1 MRRLILLLLLPLLAC
16 SGSGTTT
23 PSTPTALAATQT
35 SPQPTAIP
43 NTEAATQLP
52 PTDALPTPPTLP
64 SASTFPD
71 ANAYTWQVVA
81 SAFDRPVDLQPDGS
95 GRLYIVEK
103 LGHIHLF
110 ENGQVS
116 ETPFINIEDRVNDRS
131 NEMGLLGLAFH
142 PNYSQN
148 GFFYVNYTGTGGHTF
163 LSRFHA
169 SGGTADPNSEVIL
182 LRVEQPFPNHNG
194 GVMVFGPDGYL
205 YAGLGDGG
213 AGGDPF
219 GNAQSLDTLLGKI
232 LRIDVDSAEPYAI
245 PADNPFGNEIWHYG
259 LRNPW
264 RISFDKLTGD
274 LYIGDVGQGEWEEI
288 DFLPA
293 GSPGGTNFGW
303 DRREGAHDYEGSASV
318 EFVEPVAEYS
328 HSEGGCSVTSGYV
341 YRGSMPEWNGIYLY
355 GDYCTGYIWGLIR
368 SADGASWQNQLLF
381 QTNQRITAFG
391 QDEAGELYLIADSG
405 EVFKLT
411 AN

>member
-1 MRRLILLLLLPLLAC
+1 MRRLVLLLLLPLLAC
-16 SGSGTTT
+16 SGSETAL
-23 PSTPTALAATQT
+23 PSTPTAVAATQT

-43 NTEAATQLP
+43 NTTEATQSP
-52 PTDALPTPPTLP
+52 PTEALPTPSTLP

-71 ANAYTWQVVA
+71 ANAYTWQPVA
-81 SAFDRPVDLQPDGS
+81 SALDRPVDLQPDGS

-142 PNYSQN
+142 PNYAQN
-148 GFFYVNYTGTGGHTF
+148 GFFYVNYTGEGGDTF
-163 LSRFHA
+163 LSRFHS
-169 SGGTADPNSEVIL
+169 SGDTADPNSEVIL
-182 LRVEQPFPNHNG
+182 LRIEQPFPNHNG

-213 AGGDPF
+213 AGGDPL

-245 PADNPFGNEIWHYG
+245 PADNPFGDEIWHYG

-293 GSPGGTNFGW
+293 GSPGGANFGW
-303 DRREGAHDYEGSASV
+303 DQREGAHDYEGSASA
-318 EFVEPVAEYS
+318 EFVEPIAEYS
-328 HSEGGCSVTSGYV
+328 HSEGGCSVTGGYI

-405 EVFKLT
+405 EIFKLT
-411 AN
+411 PN